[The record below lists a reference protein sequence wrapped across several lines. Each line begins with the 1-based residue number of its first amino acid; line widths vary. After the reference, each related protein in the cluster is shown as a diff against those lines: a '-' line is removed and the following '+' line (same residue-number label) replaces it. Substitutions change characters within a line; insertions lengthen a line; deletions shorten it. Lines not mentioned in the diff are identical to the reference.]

1 MSGTNWRPPPK
12 IQPGWTPPNLRS
24 FGNGPNEVEGLKS
37 ARWALGWAAVGSVLL
52 MIVPGLSFL
61 ALPLQYL
68 NTHVHEFG
76 HAFAAIATGGQ
87 AHLIHVYASG
97 AGRALTSGGMFLAI
111 VSAGYVGTAAVG
123 AAMIALS
130 RSVSGARLAM
140 GLLGSLIGVA
150 LILWVRADTVGVLSG
165 QFWCVLLL
173 YLAHRMRGVGS
184 LVAAQFLGV
193 QLCLTTLQSFLVLFQ
208 VIGFAGIEN
217 DATIAYRA
225 TGIPAVLWAGMWSLI
240 GLGLMALALRYAW
253 TARSISPVAQRAK
266 VR

>member
-1 MSGTNWRPPPK
+1 MSGTNWSTPPK
-12 IQPGWTPPNLRS
+12 IRPGWTPSSPGS
-24 FGNGPNEVEGLKS
+24 FGPGPNEIEEPKS
-37 ARWALGWAAVGSVLL
+37 AKWALCWAAAGSVLL
-52 MIVPGLSFL
+52 MILPGLSFL

-68 NTHVHEFG
+68 NTHVHEFC
-76 HAFAAIATGGQ
+76 HAFAALATGGQ

-97 AGRALTSGGMFLAI
+97 SGRALTSGGMFLAI

-130 RSVSGARLAM
+130 RNVSGARLAM
-140 GLLGSLIGVA
+140 GLLGGLVGVSV
-150 LILWVRADTVGVLSG
+150 LLWVRADVVGVVGGLFWSG
-165 QFWCVLLL
+165 LLL
-173 YLAHRMRGVGS
+173 YLANRMRGVGS

-225 TGIPAVLWAGMWSLI
+225 TGIPAVVWAGIWSLI

-253 TARSISPVAQRAK
+253 MARPIAPTVRRA
-266 VR
+266 RAR